1 MTLPHP
7 EEGRRPVSKGEGG
20 FSKKKTGVGL
30 LLATLL
36 LTALPAFA
44 ALNLPPLTGRVADL
58 ANVLSP
64 ATEAALSEQ
73 LAAHEQRTSN
83 QVVVATVPSL
93 QGYDIE
99 RFANELFR
107 AWALGQKNRNNGV
120 LFLVAPNER
129 EVRIE
134 VGYGLEGTLT
144 DALSADIIQ
153 NRILPRFRAGD
164 IPGGIT
170 SGVDAILAAIEGT
183 YQPVATPH
191 SSSDQYRALIPVLFF
206 IGWLVLVNILS
217 NRRRRGRWV
226 YGSGVPGVWI
236 GGPGWG
242 GRGGFGG
249 SGGGGFSGGGG
260 SSGGGGASG
269 RW

>member
-1 MTLPHP
+1 M
-7 EEGRRPVSKGEGG
+7 S
-20 FSKKKTGVGL
+20 
-30 LLATLL
+30 
-36 LTALPAFA
+36 
-44 ALNLPPLTGRVADL
+44 
-58 ANVLSP
+58 
-64 ATEAALSEQ
+64 
-73 LAAHEQRTSN
+73 
-83 QVVVATVPSL
+83 SL

-206 IGWLVLVNILS
+206 IAWLVLVNILS

-242 GRGGFGG
+242 GGRGGFGG